1 MRLMFHLPNQQSV
14 VFEENETVAQVLARG
29 PPCTQLT
36 AWLDLNRHD
45 QYARQFLYHDI
56 PQHYTW
62 KSAGVEKCWVRR
74 SNHRQTFPT
83 VSRLYS
89 ASPSSGERYFLRR
102 MLTVV
107 KGATSF
113 EALRTV
119 DDVLCPTF
127 QDACR
132 TLGLLDDDTEW
143 HRAMQ
148 EATQTLSPARLR
160 RLFAIILFNCDV
172 SDPRSLYDSH
182 WAALSEDYAHRQPSL
197 SEQHLQDLLVRKLD
211 ALLGIMHSRSVFEW
225 IPSLRTLLVEE
236 HGSAMDNNSVNHLL
250 ELQLSSSNTDIQQQ
264 LDRLPLLNLEQRA
277 IFDAVLASVNNNAG
291 TETQKM
297 FILLMDLQAQNTNA
311 NPEFQE
317 VLSHFASFLLRIG
330 EDMEPSPI
338 NLPSYIFQPQD
349 TNELVEHV
357 FDDFSSNEPAYWS
370 ERAILCPKNKD
381 VQRINDMVTSRLP
394 HDEHVFLSI
403 DNIISEEPNDPA
415 HTLYPPEFL
424 NSLELSGLPPHCLTL
439 KKRHVGHAAPETYQA
454 HSAMAPVSL
463 FAVSHGLSSSV

>member
-1 MRLMFHLPNQQSV
+1 
-14 VFEENETVAQVLARG
+14 
-29 PPCTQLT
+29 
-36 AWLDLNRHD
+36 
-45 QYARQFLYHDI
+45 
-56 PQHYTW
+56 
-62 KSAGVEKCWVRR
+62 
-74 SNHRQTFPT
+74 
-83 VSRLYS
+83 
-89 ASPSSGERYFLRR
+89 
-102 MLTVV
+102 
-107 KGATSF
+107 
-113 EALRTV
+113 
-119 DDVLCPTF
+119 
-127 QDACR
+127 
-132 TLGLLDDDTEW
+132 
-143 HRAMQ
+143 
-148 EATQTLSPARLR
+148 
-160 RLFAIILFNCDV
+160 
-172 SDPRSLYDSH
+172 
-182 WAALSEDYAHRQPSL
+182 
-197 SEQHLQDLLVRKLD
+197 
-211 ALLGIMHSRSVFEW
+211 MHSRSVFEW

-291 TETQKM
+291 TENQKNVYFVDGPAGSGIAASNFAPLGVLCTIYPGFQFNYM
-297 FILLMDLQAQNTNA
+297 KHPCATYQREGRSYEGCKILIIDEITMLKGVGLDVLSQSLCDLLERNDAPFGGLVVVMGGDFRQVLPILRHAGRATTVHSTVLQSKVWQTSSVNVMQLSENMRLRMDLQNTNA

-349 TNELVEHV
+349 TSELVEHV

-439 KKRHVGHAAPETYQA
+439 KKACWSCCSKPIKHTQQWHP
-454 HSAMAPVSL
+454 SL
-463 FAVSHGLSSSV
+463 FAVSHSLSSSV